1 MKSFTYK
8 NAYCDLSFEPDKL
21 QGREVYN
28 VSVNGE
34 HSIYMTKELVEAIQ
48 VRDKKGDASIDNI
61 KKDLT
66 LNNFIGKEPTLPGDE
81 DLPGIDKWRGNIMSQ
96 YILLDLPSSGEV
108 KYSEFYLTPTLYRKD
123 ASEVVTIRPTFS
135 YLISNSKRD
144 LLLKVKDNNLEAYN
158 IFIKNTNK
166 KSRTTIELNLL
177 DNIVGTINI
186 KGLQGHEN
194 DPVYFDFE
202 TKNKADHEIQ
212 IEINNLTL
220 PYTLPDQKRGK
231 EPSYVTFSGSDFV
244 AENVK
249 FIDNFKIVHND
260 CFLKSEG
267 AIYIKN
273 SNISISSG
281 AGFVIGIDAKEKI
294 NMEYCN
300 LDLRGL
306 SSISEGLSLNGMK
319 GDLLKAT
326 LSSSSIDGSLKYRVT
341 DVLQKSEIFLM
352 HANINVG
359 KENSVRLYE
368 DVSIRNTTIENTGDL
383 ALRNVAL
390 EAVTAKNISNLN
402 LVNIYYANFENFSL
416 ENKND
421 GDKINFNIGSPR
433 QDREKIKYFKN
444 CTVTLEEGES
454 FDMIS
459 SYNFEANNSSFN
471 GNTMIKL
478 MPAYLMPFGEVEPD
492 MSLKV
497 NNSLFSDAHVSLTYS
512 SKEPQ
517 ESVIESSEIKRHLKA
532 KDLFSVSTA
541 FLDEVQLSNVS
552 KVNTMSL
559 QNYVNVNNPSPIVLD
574 GLASTGEEA
583 KKPGAGIITN
593 NIEAL

>member
-1 MKSFTYK
+1 MKAFTYK
-8 NAYCDLSFEPDKL
+8 NTYCDLSFEPDKL
-21 QGREVYN
+21 QGKDVYN
-28 VSVNGE
+28 VSINGE
-34 HSIYMTKELVEAIQ
+34 HAIYMTKELVEALH
-48 VRDKKGDASIDNI
+48 VKNKNGVASIDNI

-81 DLPGIDKWRGNIMSQ
+81 DLPCIDKWRGNAMSQ

-108 KYSEFYLTPTLYRKD
+108 KYSEFYLTPTIYRKNT
-123 ASEVVTIRPTFS
+123 SEVVTIRPTFS

-144 LLLKVKDNNLEAYN
+144 LLLKVKDNDLEAYN

-166 KSRTTIELNLL
+166 KTRTTIELNLL
-177 DNIVGTINI
+177 DNIVGNINI

-194 DPVYFDFE
+194 DPAYFYFE

-220 PYTLPDQKRGK
+220 PYTLPNQKRGK
-231 EPSYVTFSGSDFV
+231 EPSCVTFFGSDFV
-244 AENVK
+244 AENVS

-267 AIYIKN
+267 IIYLKN
-273 SNISISSG
+273 SDISISSG

-306 SSISEGLSLNGMK
+306 TSIGEQLSINGMK
-319 GDLLKAT
+319 GNLLKAT

-352 HANINVG
+352 HANINIG
-359 KENSVRLYE
+359 KRNYVRLYE
-368 DVSIRNTTIENTGDL
+368 DVSIRNTTIENTSDL
-383 ALRNVAL
+383 SLRNVAL
-390 EAVTAKNISNLN
+390 EAVTAKNISALK
-402 LVNIYYANFENFSL
+402 LANIYYANLENSSL
-416 ENKND
+416 ENQND

-433 QDREKIKYFKN
+433 QDREKIKHFKN
-444 CTVTLEEGES
+444 CTVTLKEGES
-454 FDMIS
+454 FDMVS
-459 SYNFEANNSSFN
+459 SYSFEANNSSFE
-471 GNTMIKL
+471 GTTMIKL
-478 MPAYLMPFGEVEPD
+478 MPAFLMPFGEAEPD

-497 NNSLFSDAHVSLTYS
+497 NNSLFSNAYVSLTYS

-517 ESVIESSEIKRHLKA
+517 ESVIESSEIKNHLRA

-541 FLDEVQLSNVS
+541 FLDEVELANVS
-552 KVNTMSL
+552 KINTLSL
-559 QNYVNVNNPSPIVLD
+559 KNYSSLDNPSPIVLD
-574 GLASTGEEA
+574 GSAEEA
-583 KKPGAGIITN
+583 KKPDAGIITN
-593 NIEAL
+593 NIEVL

>member
-1 MKSFTYK
+1 MKKFSYK

-21 QGREVYN
+21 QGRDVYN

-34 HSIYMTKELVEAIQ
+34 HAIYMTKELVEAIQ
-48 VRDKKGDASIDNI
+48 VRDKKGDANIDSI

-81 DLPGIDKWRGNIMSQ
+81 DLPGIDKWRGNVMSQ
-96 YILLDLPSSGEV
+96 YILLDLPRNGEIN
-108 KYSEFYLTPTLYRKD
+108 YSEFYLTPTIYRKNT
-123 ASEVVTIRPTFS
+123 SEVVTIRPTFS

-144 LLLKVKDNNLEAYN
+144 LLLKVKDNDLEAYN

-194 DPVYFDFE
+194 DPAYFYFE

-220 PYTLPDQKRGK
+220 PYTLPDQKAGK
-231 EPSYVTFSGSDFV
+231 EPSYVTFFGSDFV

-267 AIYIKN
+267 IIYLKN

-294 NMEYCN
+294 DMEFCN

-306 SSISEGLSLNGMK
+306 TSIGEQLSINGMK
-319 GDLLKAT
+319 GNLLKAT
-326 LSSSSIDGSLKYRVT
+326 LANTSIDGSLRYRVT

-368 DVSIRNTTIENTGDL
+368 DVSIRNATIENTGDL
-383 ALRNVAL
+383 SLRNVAL

-402 LVNIYYANFENFSL
+402 LVNIYYANLENFSL
-416 ENKND
+416 ENNNY

-433 QDREKIKYFKN
+433 QDREKIKHFKN

-454 FDMIS
+454 FDMVS
-459 SYNFEANNSSFN
+459 SYHFEANNSSFR

-478 MPAYLMPFGEVEPD
+478 MPAYLMPFGEAEPD

-497 NNSLFSDAHVSLTYS
+497 NNSLFSNAYVSLTYS
-512 SKEPQ
+512 AKEPP
-517 ESVIESSEIKRHLKA
+517 ESVIESSEIKNHLKA
-532 KDLFSVSTA
+532 KDLFSVRTA
-541 FLDEVQLSNVS
+541 FLDEIQLANVS
-552 KVNTMSL
+552 KINTMSL
-559 QNYVNVNNPSPIVLD
+559 QNYINVDNPSPIVLD

>member
-1 MKSFTYK
+1 MKAFTYK
-8 NAYCDLSFEPDKL
+8 NTYCDLSFEPDKL

-34 HSIYMTKELVEAIQ
+34 HSIYMTKELVEALH
-48 VRDKKGDASIDNI
+48 VKNKNGVASIDNI

-81 DLPGIDKWRGNIMSQ
+81 DLPGIDTWRGNVMSQ
-96 YILLDLPSSGEV
+96 YILLDLPHNGEIN
-108 KYSEFYLTPTLYRKD
+108 YSEFYLTPTLYRKD
-123 ASEVVTIRPTFS
+123 ASEVVTIRPTYS

-144 LLLKVKDNNLEAYN
+144 LLLKVKDNDLEAYN

-202 TKNKADHEIQ
+202 TKSKADHEVH
-212 IEINNLTL
+212 IEVNNLTL

-231 EPSYVTFSGSDFV
+231 EPSYVTFFGSDFV

-249 FIDNFKIVHND
+249 FIDNFKVVHND

-267 AIYIKN
+267 IIYLKN
-273 SNISISSG
+273 SDISISSG

-306 SSISEGLSLNGMK
+306 TSIGEQLSINGMK
-319 GDLLKAT
+319 GNLLKAT

-352 HANINVG
+352 HANINIG
-359 KENSVRLYE
+359 KGNYVRLYE
-368 DVSIRNTTIENTGDL
+368 DVSIRNTTIENTSDL
-383 ALRNVAL
+383 SLRNVAL

-402 LVNIYYANFENFSL
+402 LANIYYANLENFSL
-416 ENKND
+416 ENKNK

-433 QDREKIKYFKN
+433 QDREKIKHFKN

-454 FDMIS
+454 FDMVS
-459 SYNFEANNSSFN
+459 SYHFEANNSSFE
-471 GNTMIKL
+471 GTTMIKL
-478 MPAYLMPFGEVEPD
+478 MPAFLMPFGEAEPD

-497 NNSLFSDAHVSLTYS
+497 NNSLFSNAYASLSYS
-512 SKEPQ
+512 SKEPS
-517 ESVIESSEIKRHLKA
+517 ECVIESSEIKRLLRA
-532 KDLFSVSTA
+532 KNLFSVNSA
-541 FLDEVQLSNVS
+541 FLDEVELSNVS
-552 KVNTMSL
+552 KINTLSL
-559 QNYVNVNNPSPIVLD
+559 KNYTNLDNPSPIVLD
-574 GLASTGEEA
+574 GSTEGA
-583 KKPGAGIITN
+583 KKPDAGIITTD
-593 NIEAL
+593 IEVL

>member
-1 MKSFTYK
+1 MKAFTYK
-8 NAYCDLSFEPDKL
+8 NAYCDLSFKPDKL
-21 QGREVYN
+21 QGRDVYN

-34 HSIYMTKELVEAIQ
+34 HAIYMTKELVEALH
-48 VRDKKGDASIDNI
+48 VKNKNGVASIDNI

-81 DLPGIDKWRGNIMSQ
+81 DLPGIDKWRGNVMSQ

-108 KYSEFYLTPTLYRKD
+108 KYSEFYLTPTIYRKD

-166 KSRTTIELNLL
+166 KSKTTIELNLL
-177 DNIVGTINI
+177 DNIVGNISI
-186 KGLQGHEN
+186 KGVQGYEN
-194 DPVYFDFE
+194 DPAYFYFE
-202 TKNKADHEIQ
+202 TKNKTDHEVH
-212 IEINNLTL
+212 IEIDNLTL
-220 PYTLPDQKRGK
+220 PYKKLVG
-231 EPSYVTFSGSDFV
+231 EPRYMKFIGSDFV
-244 AENVK
+244 AENIK
-249 FIDNFKIVHND
+249 FIDDHNIVHD
-260 CFLKSEG
+260 ECYLKSEG
-267 AIYIKN
+267 AIFIKN
-273 SNISISSG
+273 SNVSISFG
-281 AGFVIGIDAKEKI
+281 AGSAIGIDAKEKI

-306 SSISEGLSLNGMK
+306 TSIGERLSINGMK

-326 LSSSSIDGSLKYRVT
+326 LANTSIDGSLKYRVT

-390 EAVTAKNISNLN
+390 EAVTAKNISNLK
-402 LVNIYYANFENFSL
+402 LANIYYTNLENFSL

-421 GDKINFNIGSPR
+421 GDKINVNIGSPR
-433 QDREKIKYFKN
+433 QDREKIKYFRN

-454 FDMIS
+454 FDMVS
-459 SYNFEANNSSFN
+459 SYHFEANNSSFK

-478 MPAYLMPFGEVEPD
+478 MPAFLMPFGEAEPD

-497 NNSLFSDAHVSLTYS
+497 NNSLFSNAYVSLTYS
-512 SKEPQ
+512 AKEPP
-517 ESVIESSEIKRHLKA
+517 ESVIESSEIKNHLRA

-541 FLDEVQLSNVS
+541 FLDEVQLANVS
-552 KVNTMSL
+552 KINTMSL
-559 QNYVNVNNPSPIVLD
+559 QNYINVDNPSPIVLD

>member
-1 MKSFTYK
+1 M
-8 NAYCDLSFEPDKL
+8 
-21 QGREVYN
+21 G
-28 VSVNGE
+28 GE
-34 HSIYMTKELVEAIQ
+34 HAIYMTKELVEALQ
-48 VRDKKGDASIDNI
+48 VKNKNGVASIDNI

-81 DLPGIDKWRGNIMSQ
+81 DLPSIDKWRGNVMSQ

-144 LLLKVKDNNLEAYN
+144 LLLKVKNNDLEACN

-194 DPVYFDFE
+194 DPAYFYFE
-202 TKNKADHEIQ
+202 TKNKVDHEIQ
-212 IEINNLTL
+212 IEVNNLTL
-220 PYTLPDQKRGK
+220 PYTLPDQKAGK
-231 EPSYVTFSGSDFV
+231 EPSCMTFFGSDFV

-267 AIYIKN
+267 IIYLKN
-273 SNISISSG
+273 SDISISSG

-306 SSISEGLSLNGMK
+306 TSIGEQLSINGMK
-319 GDLLKAT
+319 GNLLKAT
-326 LSSSSIDGSLKYRVT
+326 LSSTSIDGSLKYRVT

-352 HANINVG
+352 HANINIG
-359 KENSVRLYE
+359 KGNYVRLYE
-368 DVSIRNTTIENTGDL
+368 DVSIRNTTIENTSDL
-383 ALRNVAL
+383 SLRNVAL
-390 EAVTAKNISNLN
+390 EAVTAKNISNLK
-402 LVNIYYANFENFSL
+402 LANIYYANLENFSL

-433 QDREKIKYFKN
+433 QDREKIKHFKN

-454 FDMIS
+454 FDMVS
-459 SYNFEANNSSFN
+459 SYHFEANNSSFE
-471 GNTMIKL
+471 GTTMIKL
-478 MPAYLMPFGEVEPD
+478 MPAFLMPFGEAEPD

-497 NNSLFSDAHVSLTYS
+497 NNSLFSNAYASLSYS
-512 SKEPQ
+512 SKEPS
-517 ESVIESSEIKRHLKA
+517 ECVIESSEIKRLLRVKN
-532 KDLFSVSTA
+532 LFSVNSA
-541 FLDEVQLSNVS
+541 FLDEVELSNVS
-552 KVNTMSL
+552 KINTLSL
-559 QNYVNVNNPSPIVLD
+559 KNYTNLDNPSPIVLD
-574 GLASTGEEA
+574 GSTEGA
-583 KKPGAGIITN
+583 KKPDAGIITID
-593 NIEAL
+593 IEVL